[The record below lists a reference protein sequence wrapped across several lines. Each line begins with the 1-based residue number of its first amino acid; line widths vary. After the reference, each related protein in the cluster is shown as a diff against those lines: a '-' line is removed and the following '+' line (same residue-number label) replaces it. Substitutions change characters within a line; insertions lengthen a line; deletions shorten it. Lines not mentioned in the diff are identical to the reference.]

1 VSAARIVGTRGSNR
15 RWWAWIL
22 ILFLAATV
30 VRVGYVE
37 IFRSDRVFGTFPTI
51 DGKVTPITG
60 VEIKQL
66 WGDGYVYSN
75 QANLL
80 VDGKGLIAPLPYY
93 LTGVQQEAADHPPL
107 YVLYLAFWS
116 LLGFRSELSHMLL
129 SAPFAALC
137 VPTFALLAR
146 RLWSPRAGLIAAVI
160 GAFNPSIIHFPG
172 FALSETMTL
181 PLVALLTLFLYRLW
195 DRRTWTD
202 AAVSGF
208 LVGLTSLCRPD
219 IAVMAPF
226 AVLPIVLLLR
236 STAFRRKLA
245 YLTVAG
251 VACAAPLL
259 PWFAFNLARYENT
272 VLLSVGFDY
281 SLTQGSC
288 DQSYYGELIGYYWLP
303 CMGERL
309 EGTDLEY
316 ADQSIGASHLRHE
329 TMAYIRDHLAW
340 TPVVMAARVGRVTGV
355 FRPIQQANLEHITE
369 DREWWLSNAAVV
381 SYYPLAVLSA
391 VGAVVLRRR
400 RRLTLPLLVT
410 IASAL
415 AGAATTLAVLRYRAS
430 AEPALAVLAAVAID
444 AVITWV
450 QRGWRDGSTPTPEPG
465 SESTPDLPPVAE
477 RAM

>member
-1 VSAARIVGTRGSNR
+1 MSLRRVIGERGSSR

-22 ILFLAATV
+22 VLFLAATV
-30 VRVGYVE
+30 VRVGYIE
-37 IFRSDRVFGTFPTI
+37 LYRSDRVFGTFPTI

-116 LLGFRSELSHMLL
+116 LLGFRSELAHMLL

-137 VPTFALLAR
+137 VPTFALLGR
-146 RLWSPRAGLIAAVI
+146 RLWSPRAGLVAGVI

-181 PLVALLTLFLYRLW
+181 PLVALLCLFLYRLW

-202 AAVSGF
+202 AAMSGF
-208 LVGLTSLCRPD
+208 LVGLTALCRPD
-219 IAVMAPF
+219 IAVMAPL

-236 STAFRRKLA
+236 STTFRRKFA
-245 YLTVAG
+245 YLVVAG
-251 VACAAPLL
+251 VACAAPMA
-259 PWFAFNLARYENT
+259 PWFAYNMARYENT

-316 ADQSIGASHLRHE
+316 ADQSVGALHLRRE
-329 TMAYIRDHLAW
+329 TLAYIRDHLAW
-340 TPVVMAARVGRVTGV
+340 TPVVMAARVGRVTGT
-355 FRPIQQANLEHITE
+355 FRPIQQADLEHITE
-369 DREWWLSNAAVV
+369 DREWWLSNSSVL
-381 SYYPLAVLSA
+381 SYYPLAALSVLG
-391 VGAVVLRRR
+391 VVVLRRR
-400 RRLTLPLLVT
+400 RRPVIPLLAT

-415 AGAATTLAVLRYRAS
+415 LGAAMTLAVLRYRAS
-430 AEPALAVLAAVAID
+430 AEPALAVLAAVAVD
-444 AVITWV
+444 AIVTWI
-450 QRGWRDGSTPTPEPG
+450 QRAWHDGTMAEPDP
-465 SESTPDLPPVAE
+465 SADVALV
-477 RAM
+477 AAGAS